1 MKVRGEVTYICAEC
15 GRPFKYDKKGTA
27 KFCSPECFRE
37 KERRRYRAYYKS
49 KRGDFRSEP
58 EKPITTY
65 PTKFDLTL
73 IALKECGKTYAQAQI
88 EKTLAGLPPIR
99 VNV

>member
-1 MKVRGEVTYICAEC
+1 MRGEIIAVCQEC
-15 GRPFKYDKKGTA
+15 GKAFPHKGKGPVP
-27 KFCSPECFRE
+27 KFCSKKCFRE